1 MVNYLYYVSG
11 TIMINYCTV
20 SGKVR
25 GHKGKND
32 NRQCKLCGEEC
43 ESVVH
48 VLWQCSVYDTIE
60 NVLRGGGSE
69 EFSTLNNFKRTGFV
83 FGA

>member
-20 SGKVR
+20 QGSSINCR
-25 GHKGKND
+25 HMGKNG
-32 NRQCKLCGEEC
+32 NRQCMLCREEC

-48 VLWQCSVYDTIE
+48 VLWQCSVYDTI
-60 NVLRGGGSE
+60 
-69 EFSTLNNFKRTGFV
+69 STFNNFKRTGFV
-83 FGA
+83 FRV

>member
-20 SGKVR
+20 QGKSINCR
-25 GHKGKND
+25 HMGKNG
-32 NRQCKLCGEEC
+32 NRQCMLCREEC

-48 VLWQCSVYDTIE
+48 VLWQCSVYDTI
-60 NVLRGGGSE
+60 
-69 EFSTLNNFKRTGFV
+69 STFNNFKRTGFV
-83 FGA
+83 FRV